1 MPTIDKRC
9 LNLKLM
15 TNRHKLTDIAN
26 VERAKKGVTY
36 PRGTIYI
43 QVSATHGQI
52 KMLKEDGEIETKYA
66 TIIPKDDIYPK
77 YFKLAIERC
86 VGEFTARFQSN
97 INIQMDDFNF
107 FEIDIHDDYETQLE
121 IASLVDAF
129 EEAEEAENELV
140 EQLKDVK
147 KVALAKFMI

>member
-1 MPTIDKRC
+1 M
-9 LNLKLM
+9 KLM
-15 TNRHKLTDIAN
+15 TNRHKLTDIAD
-26 VERAKKGVTY
+26 VERVKKGVIY

-66 TIIPKDDIYPK
+66 TIIPKGDIYPK

-86 VGEFTARFQSN
+86 VAEFTTRYQSN

-107 FEIDIHDDYETQLE
+107 FEIDIHDDYETQIE

-129 EEAEEAENELV
+129 EVAEEAENELV
-140 EQLKDVK
+140 EQLKGVK